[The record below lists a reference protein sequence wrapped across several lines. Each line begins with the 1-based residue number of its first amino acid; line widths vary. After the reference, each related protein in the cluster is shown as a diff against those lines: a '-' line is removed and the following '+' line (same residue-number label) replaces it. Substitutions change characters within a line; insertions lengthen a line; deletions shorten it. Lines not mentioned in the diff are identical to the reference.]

1 MEATRHGSVMRALV
15 TGIGGFVGPYLT
27 RALLESGHA
36 VSGVVRRPGASRHLA
51 DLHQEFPERFPP
63 ESVLVADLLDPR
75 AVRSAVA
82 AAQPDALFHL
92 AGMSFVPAAEAD
104 PLAAYRTNFFG
115 TLNVLRAVR
124 EAQPAC
130 RVVCVGS
137 GEAYGAAGNEVAVL
151 TEDVPLRP
159 VNAYAVSKAAADLAA
174 FEWSWSGGDVIRA
187 RPFNHTGAGQRPD
200 FVCSDFA
207 RQVAR
212 IEQGLQPP
220 ILEVGNLDVE
230 RDFTDVRDIVE
241 GYLALW
247 ERGTAGEAY
256 NLCSGRGTRIGT
268 VVEELCRRASCAI
281 EVRVAAGR
289 RRGRDIRRLVGSF
302 ARAEAHAGWRPR
314 RPFAGALDELLTHWR
329 QRVSAAR

>member
-1 MEATRHGSVMRALV
+1 MRALV
-15 TGIGGFVGPYLT
+15 TGIGGFVGPYLA
-27 RALLESGHA
+27 RALLASGHA
-36 VSGVVRRPGASRHLA
+36 VWGLVRRPGASRHLA
-51 DLHQEFPERFPP
+51 DLHQAYPERFPP
-63 ESVLVADLLDPR
+63 EAVLAADLLDPR

-82 AAQPDALFHL
+82 AVRPDGLFHL

-104 PLAAYRTNFFG
+104 PLAAHRTNFFG

-130 RVVCVGS
+130 RVVCAGS
-137 GEAYGAAGNEVAVL
+137 GEAYGAAGNEIAVL

-174 FEWSWSGGDVIRA
+174 FEWSWSGGDVVRA

-220 ILEVGNLDVE
+220 VLEVGNLDAE

-241 GYLALW
+241 GYIALW
-247 ERGTAGEAY
+247 ERGAAGEAY
-256 NLCSGRGTRIGT
+256 NLCSGRGTRIGQ
-268 VVEELCRRASCAI
+268 VVEALCQRARCVI
-281 EVRVAAGR
+281 EVRLAEGR
-289 RRGRDIRRLVGSF
+289 LRAREIHRLVGSF
-302 ARAEAHAGWRPR
+302 AKAEAQVDWRPH
-314 RPFAGALDELLTHWR
+314 RPLAGALDELLAHWR
-329 QRVSAAR
+329 QRVARGP